1 MIMATAN
8 KGAGRP
14 AGSPN
19 KATTEARQA
28 IASFVDGNAHRLTG
42 WLDQVAQGVKVEV
55 LDEQGN
61 PVGHEYVVP
70 PNPAKAFDM
79 FQSVVEYHI
88 PKLARQEHVGDDNR
102 PVVIEHNVNVFG
114 ELLKSIKMQRLSE

>member
-1 MIMATAN
+1 MATAN

-19 KATTEARQA
+19 KATAEARQA
-28 IASFVDGNAHRLTG
+28 IALFVDQNAHRLTG
-42 WLDQVAQGVKVEV
+42 WLDQVAEGVKAEV
-55 LDEQGN
+55 MDDKGN
-61 PVGHEYVVP
+61 VVGQEYVVP

-102 PVVIEHNVNVFG
+102 PVVIEHNVDVFG
-114 ELLKSIKMQRLSE
+114 ELLKSIKLQRQSE